1 MENLMDEVLEEL
13 ARATRKYPTWPTDP
27 LHALAV
33 LGEEFGELTKAV
45 LQHTYEPDKASLAD
59 VREEA
64 VQTAAMALRFLLSLE
79 RYEYKESVQH
89 HQDAPAHRAEAPDY
103 SARAAYNA
111 RMLVMATTLQLLDA
125 AQRAVRTTTAPALA
139 VSLAEIHYPGETGY
153 CPGVMFTR
161 LDDQGV
167 GDAVTVEV
175 GTRSGEAGRVRPAYR
190 LRGLGV
196 SDSVDTTADTQ
207 EDVIAAA
214 LAVFSNQAARARA

>member
-1 MENLMDEVLEEL
+1 MENPMDEVLKEL

-79 RYEYKESVQH
+79 RYEYKESMQH

-111 RMLVMATTLQLLDA
+111 RMLVMAATLQLLDA

-139 VSLAEIHYPGETGY
+139 VSLAEIHYPGEAGY
-153 CPGVMFTR
+153 CPGVTFTR
-161 LDDQGV
+161 LDTHGV
-167 GDAVTVEV
+167 GDAVTIEV
-175 GTRSGEAGRVRPAYR
+175 GTRLDETGRVCPAYR
-190 LRGLGV
+190 LRGLSGL
-196 SDSVDTTADTQ
+196 SFDANA
-207 EDVIAAA
+207 EDMQLDQAKAIAAA
-214 LAVFSNQAARARA
+214 TAVFSSQAA

>member
-59 VREEA
+59 IREEA

-79 RYEYKESVQH
+79 RYEYKECVQH
-89 HQDAPAHRAEAPDY
+89 HQDAPTQRTEAPDY
-103 SARAAYNA
+103 SAHAAYAA
-111 RMLVMATTLQLLDA
+111 RMLVMAATLQLLDA

-139 VSLAEIHYPGETGY
+139 VSLAEIHYPGEAGY
-153 CPGVMFTR
+153 CPGVMFIR
-161 LDDQGV
+161 LDTYGV

-175 GTRSGEAGRVRPAYR
+175 GTRLDEAGRVRPTYR
-190 LRGLGV
+190 LRGLGA
-196 SDSVDTTADTQ
+196 SDLVGSAADTQ
-207 EDVIAAA
+207 ADIIAAA
-214 LAVFSNQAARARA
+214 IAVFSNQAARARA